1 MRYIFFNDNNK
12 INNGKW
18 LLHYCFSELYF
29 VIKDNEFGPEI
40 SRSEMFRCFSEYS
53 DVMSHYT
60 LPLNL
65 LKPSG
70 FLTYHQ
76 V

>member
-1 MRYIFFNDNNK
+1 
-12 INNGKW
+12 
-18 LLHYCFSELYF
+18 